1 MYSWGSL
8 RLTIVDRL
16 VGELTVRYIVDAVQV
31 TCALL
36 IEHVLTLSAHY
47 FQRI

>member
-1 MYSWGSL
+1 MYI
-8 RLTIVDRL
+8 IVGRL
-16 VGELTVRYIVDAVQV
+16 VGELTMRHIVNAVQV
-31 TCALL
+31 PCALL